1 MFKARSWE
9 HDQWIAENSNYKEQG
24 EKLTRTTSRP
34 EVKFPCRATTWCTNR
49 FFFRQQCKI
58 PRQKAALDEERTQ
71 QQKMP
76 AWDESEVT
84 TKAEV
89 IRRAK
94 LEGKAVHFATFMDL
108 CRLNCVISRTLNW
121 RKKFQN
127 YKGRVELRGWYRDG
141 RFRELRRIHGA
152 MCFGVTQDGGKS
164 FGRDFKITRL
174 FWPSKWCRERMH
186 ASQNERRTSIFIFRK
201 NIFQRFG
208 SYYRAHEDP
217 KYWESIDDPV
227 LLLERNLHVI
237 HWLDS
242 HGRKSPDGSACTFI
256 AKKKNRNSWQWVLT
270 TWDGKNLPKIC
281 ATAKET
287 DLEDPVSFT
296 DQVYLGC
303 TQRAAQVNNRTVMEN
318 QKLFSKLISTSTDV
332 KTEEK
337 NPKDITAWSQH
348 MEGHGQKVCWM
359 LLRSGA
365 QDDWPRLAWTITKKN
380 TKIWKLLEKC
390 QRFVPRVYWNACIW
404 QELEDQIYRGQLIT
418 WPDQSRNRACDL
430 RPVRLITRL
439 TTNCTVTLEIK

>member
-84 TKAEV
+84 TNAEV

-127 YKGRVELRGWYRDG
+127 YKGRVELRGWYRVG

-208 SYYRAHEDP
+208 SDYLAHEDP
-217 KYWESIDDPV
+217 NIGNQLTIQFYRWSAIFT
-227 LLLERNLHVI
+227 VI

-242 HGRKSPDGSACTFI
+242 HGRRTLEDILLEKGWEKVPGWECLYVHRKKS
-256 AKKKNRNSWQWVLT
+256 RNSWQWMLT
-270 TWDGKNLPKIC
+270 TWDGRTNSKIC
-281 ATAKET
+281 RRFVQ
-287 DLEDPVSFT
+287 P
-296 DQVYLGC
+296 
-303 TQRAAQVNNRTVMEN
+303 
-318 QKLFSKLISTSTDV
+318 QKR
-332 KTEEK
+332 
-337 NPKDITAWSQH
+337 Q
-348 MEGHGQKVCWM
+348 
-359 LLRSGA
+359 
-365 QDDWPRLAWTITKKN
+365 
-380 TKIWKLLEKC
+380 IWKTLSHSRSKKILG
-390 QRFVPRVYWNACIW
+390 VAN
-404 QELEDQIYRGQLIT
+404 GQHKSIT
-418 WPDQSRNRACDL
+418 EQWWKIRNYSRSWSAQAQMSKPKRKIL
-430 RPVRLITRL
+430 KTS
-439 TTNCTVTLEIK
+439 